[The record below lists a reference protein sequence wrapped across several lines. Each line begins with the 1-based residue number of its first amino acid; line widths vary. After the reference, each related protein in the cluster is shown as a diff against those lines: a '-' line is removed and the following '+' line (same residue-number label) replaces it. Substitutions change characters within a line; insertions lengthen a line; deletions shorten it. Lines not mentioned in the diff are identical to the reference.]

1 MTKATDELKATIL
14 KEKGSMTTTGL
25 AEKYKLSQSSV
36 RRIIRDDREKE
47 DKKRV
52 KMELPKIEMMDTIPD
67 VVLRTVRRST
77 EPIKLEG
84 FSLADKSQ
92 NTIVDGTTDKVE
104 IEKINSDEQED
115 TDDFIKTF
123 VDDAER
129 DAEEAE
135 AAEDD
140 DEDGRV
146 GTQPQTAPPA
156 MFGSTSNNSRLN
168 KLAEAEMERQALEA
182 GEAIDRLL
190 GDDATEA
197 VKQSKGRGTAVEE
210 AKRIEDEVEQRSKYL
225 SRIYLNVIN
234 FSDHLPFIK
243 NQEKFLTSLHRKST
257 KELIALCQMI
267 ETQRSLGNVANQMK
281 HSYFMVCRGAELL
294 SQKYAKMK
302 TQGFTD
308 EMLKKERELNMIFQ
322 EIAIES
328 ADTLRAYTTPTM
340 RLAMLTASTL
350 MAVDNSNRMRDF
362 KEQVEA
368 KSVNPE
374 ISQQYSDL

>member
-14 KEKGSMTTTGL
+14 REKGSMTTTGL

-36 RRIIRDDREKE
+36 RRIIREDREKE

-52 KMELPKIEMMDTIPD
+52 KMELPRAEMTDTIPEIIF
-67 VVLRTVRRST
+67 RRST

-92 NTIVDGTTDKVE
+92 PVADGNTLETE
-104 IEKINSDEQED
+104 IEKINSDEQGD

-129 DAEEAE
+129 DMREQEEE
-135 AAEDD
+135 EQEDD
-140 DEDGRV
+140 DDG
-146 GTQPQTAPPA
+146 TEQPPA
-156 MFGSTSNNSRLN
+156 MFGSTSSNARLN

-182 GEAIDRLL
+182 GDAIDRLL
-190 GDDATEA
+190 GEDATEA
-197 VKQSKGRGTAVEE
+197 VKQSRGKPTAVEE
-210 AKRIEDEVEQRSKYL
+210 AKRIEDEAEQRSKYL

-294 SQKYAKMK
+294 TQKYAKMK

-308 EMLKKERELNMIFQ
+308 EMLKRERELNMIFQ

-350 MAVDNSNRMRDF
+350 MAVDNNNRVRDF

-368 KSVNPE
+368 KPVNPE
-374 ISQQYSDL
+374 ISQQYGDL

>member
-1 MTKATDELKATIL
+1 
-14 KEKGSMTTTGL
+14 
-25 AEKYKLSQSSV
+25 LSQSSV
-36 RRIIRDDREKE
+36 RRIIREDREKE

-52 KMELPKIEMMDTIPD
+52 KMELPRIESTPEFK
-67 VVLRTVRRST
+67 RST

-84 FSLADKSQ
+84 FSLADKSPVQ
-92 NTIVDGTTDKVE
+92 ADGIDVENE
-104 IEKINSDEQED
+104 IEKINSDD
-115 TDDFIKTF
+115 RVDSDDFIKTF

-129 DAEEAE
+129 EAEEE
-135 AAEDD
+135 EDD
-140 DEDGRV
+140 DDGYEE
-146 GTQPQTAPPA
+146 PPA
-156 MFGSTSNNSRLN
+156 MFGSASNNTRLN

-182 GEAIDRLL
+182 GDAIDRLL
-190 GDDATEA
+190 GEDATETI
-197 VKQSKGRGTAVEE
+197 KPKRPTAVEE
-210 AKRIEDEVEQRSKYL
+210 AKRIEDEAEQRSKYL

-281 HSYFMVCRGAELL
+281 HSYFMVCRGAEIL

-350 MAVDNSNRMRDF
+350 MAVDNNNRMRDF
-362 KEQVEA
+362 KEHVEA
-368 KSVNPE
+368 KPVNPS
-374 ISQQYSDL
+374 ISEEYNDI

>member
-1 MTKATDELKATIL
+1 
-14 KEKGSMTTTGL
+14 MTTTGL

-36 RRIIRDDREKE
+36 RRIIREDREKD

-52 KMELPKIEMMDTIPD
+52 KMDLPRIEMKETIPD
-67 VVLRTVRRST
+67 IVFRRST

-92 NTIVDGTTDKVE
+92 PVADGNTIEAEV
-104 IEKINSDEQED
+104 EKINSDEQGD

-123 VDDAER
+123 VDDANRE
-129 DAEEAE
+129 AEEAE
-135 AAEDD
+135 EADD
-140 DEDGRV
+140 DDDGYEEPP
-146 GTQPQTAPPA
+146 TPA
-156 MFGSTSNNSRLN
+156 MFGSASNNARLN
-168 KLAEAEMERQALEA
+168 KLAELEMERQALEA
-182 GEAIDRLL
+182 GDAIDRLL

-197 VKQSKGRGTAVEE
+197 VKQSRGKPTAVDE
-210 AKRIEDEVEQRSKYL
+210 AKRIEDEAEQRSKYL

-350 MAVDNSNRMRDF
+350 MAVDNNNRVRDF

-368 KSVNPE
+368 KPVNSV
-374 ISQQYSDL
+374 ISEEYSDI

>member
-36 RRIIRDDREKE
+36 RRIIREDREKE
-47 DKKRV
+47 DKRRV
-52 KMELPKIEMMDTIPD
+52 KMVLEAPKVEMTDTIPE
-67 VVLRTVRRST
+67 VIFKKTA

-92 NTIVDGTTDKVE
+92 PVTDGNLNTIEV
-104 IEKINSDEQED
+104 EKINSDEQGD

-129 DAEEAE
+129 EAE
-135 AAEDD
+135 MEQEEEDD
-140 DEDGRV
+140 D
-146 GTQPQTAPPA
+146 GTEQPPA
-156 MFGSTSNNSRLN
+156 MFGSTSNNARLN

-182 GEAIDRLL
+182 GDAIDRLL
-190 GDDATEA
+190 GEDATETIKPKRA
-197 VKQSKGRGTAVEE
+197 TAVEE
-210 AKRIEDEVEQRSKYL
+210 AKRIEDEAEQRSKYL

-281 HSYFMVCRGAELL
+281 HSYFMLCRGTEIL

-350 MAVDNSNRMRDF
+350 MAVDNNNRMREF

-368 KSVNPE
+368 KPVNNT
-374 ISQQYSDL
+374 ISQEYNDI

>member
-1 MTKATDELKATIL
+1 
-14 KEKGSMTTTGL
+14 MTTTGL
-25 AEKYKLSQSSV
+25 AQKYKLSQSSV
-36 RRIIRDDREKE
+36 RRIIREDREKD

-52 KMELPKIEMMDTIPD
+52 KLELPHIEMTNTIPD
-67 VVLRTVRRST
+67 AVFRKSS

-92 NTIVDGTTDKVE
+92 TTIVDGGGETVD
-104 IEKINSDEQED
+104 IEKIISDDQED

-129 DAEEAE
+129 EAEEE
-135 AAEDD
+135 EEQEREEDD
-140 DEDGRV
+140 GYEE
-146 GTQPQTAPPA
+146 PPA
-156 MFGSTSNNSRLN
+156 MFGAASNNARLN
-168 KLAEAEMERQALEA
+168 KLADLEMERQALEA
-182 GEAIDRLL
+182 GDAIDRLL
-190 GDDATEA
+190 GEDATEA
-197 VKQSKGRGTAVEE
+197 VKQSKGRPTPVEE
-210 AKRIEDEVEQRSKYL
+210 AKRIEDEAEQRSKYL

-234 FSDHLPFIK
+234 FADHLPFIK

-281 HSYFMVCRGAELL
+281 HSYFMVCRGAEIL

-350 MAVDNSNRMRDF
+350 MAVDNNNRMRDF

-368 KSVNPE
+368 KAVNPE
-374 ISQQYSDL
+374 ISQQYGDL

>member
-1 MTKATDELKATIL
+1 
-14 KEKGSMTTTGL
+14 MTTTGL

-36 RRIIRDDREKE
+36 RRIIREDREKD

-52 KMELPKIEMMDTIPD
+52 KMDLPRIEMKETIPD
-67 VVLRTVRRST
+67 VVFRRST

-92 NTIVDGTTDKVE
+92 PVADGNTIEAEV
-104 IEKINSDEQED
+104 EKINSDEQGD

-123 VDDAER
+123 VDDANRE
-129 DAEEAE
+129 AEEAE
-135 AAEDD
+135 EAEDD
-140 DEDGRV
+140 DDGYDAD
-146 GTQPQTAPPA
+146 GTTPTPA
-156 MFGSTSNNSRLN
+156 MFGSASNNARLN
-168 KLAEAEMERQALEA
+168 KLAELEMERQALEA
-182 GEAIDRLL
+182 GDAIDRLL

-197 VKQSKGRGTAVEE
+197 VKQSRGKPTAVDE
-210 AKRIEDEVEQRSKYL
+210 AKRIEDEAEQRSKYL

-350 MAVDNSNRMRDF
+350 MAVDNNNRVRDF

-368 KSVNPE
+368 KPVNSV
-374 ISQQYSDL
+374 ISEEYSDI

>member
-14 KEKGSMTTTGL
+14 REKGSMTTTGL

-36 RRIIRDDREKE
+36 RRIIREDREKS
-47 DKKRV
+47 DKGRV
-52 KMELPKIEMMDTIPD
+52 KMELPKVEMKDTIPD
-67 VVLRTVRRST
+67 VVFRRST

-92 NTIVDGTTDKVE
+92 PQGDGNTLETEV
-104 IEKINSDEQED
+104 EKINSDEQGD

-123 VDDAER
+123 VDDANRE
-129 DAEEAE
+129 AEEE
-135 AAEDD
+135 EQEEDD
-140 DEDGRV
+140 DDG
-146 GTQPQTAPPA
+146 TEQPPA
-156 MFGSTSNNSRLN
+156 MFGSTSNNARLN

-182 GEAIDRLL
+182 GDAIDRLL
-190 GDDATEA
+190 GDDATETA
-197 VKQSKGRGTAVEE
+197 KPKRATAVEE
-210 AKRIEDEVEQRSKYL
+210 AKRIEDEAEQRSKYL

-281 HSYFMVCRGAELL
+281 HTYFMVCRGAELL

-350 MAVDNSNRMRDF
+350 MAVDNNNRVRDF

-368 KSVNPE
+368 KPVNST
-374 ISQQYSDL
+374 ISQEYSDI

>member
-1 MTKATDELKATIL
+1 
-14 KEKGSMTTTGL
+14 MTTTGL

-36 RRIIRDDREKE
+36 RRIIREDREKD

-52 KMELPKIEMMDTIPD
+52 KMVLPNVDVDSFANTTIPD
-67 VVLRTVRRST
+67 IVFKKAA

-84 FSLADKSQ
+84 FSLGYKDKSQ
-92 NTIVDGTTDKVE
+92 DNDANSKVDVE
-104 IEKINSDEQED
+104 IEKITSDEQED

-123 VDDAER
+123 VDDANREED
-129 DAEEAE
+129 DADQEEYE
-135 AAEDD
+135 HDD
-140 DEDGRV
+140 DEQGLD
-146 GTQPQTAPPA
+146 PPA
-156 MFGSTSNNSRLN
+156 MFGATSNNARLN
-168 KLAEAEMERQALEA
+168 KLADLEMERQALEA
-182 GEAIDRLL
+182 GDAIDRLL
-190 GDDATEA
+190 GEDATEA
-197 VKQSKGRGTAVEE
+197 FGSGGANANKQSKGRPFGAAVAVEE
-210 AKRIEDEVEQRSKYL
+210 AKRIEDEAEQRSKYL

-350 MAVDNSNRMRDF
+350 MAVDNNNRVRDF

-368 KSVNPE
+368 KAVNPE
-374 ISQQYSDL
+374 ISQQYGDL

>member
-1 MTKATDELKATIL
+1 
-14 KEKGSMTTTGL
+14 MTTTGL

-36 RRIIRDDREKE
+36 RRIIREDREKN
-47 DKKRV
+47 DKNRV
-52 KMELPKIEMMDTIPD
+52 KMVLPAPKVDALAQKDTIPEA
-67 VVLRTVRRST
+67 VFRRST

-92 NTIVDGTTDKVE
+92 PQGDGNTLEVE
-104 IEKINSDEQED
+104 IEKINSDEQGD

-123 VDDAER
+123 VDDANR
-129 DAEEAE
+129 DMREQEEE
-135 AAEDD
+135 EEQEQEDD
-140 DEDGRV
+140 GYEE
-146 GTQPQTAPPA
+146 PPA
-156 MFGSTSNNSRLN
+156 MFGSASNNARLN

-182 GEAIDRLL
+182 GDAIDRLL
-190 GDDATEA
+190 GEDATET
-197 VKQSKGRGTAVEE
+197 VKPKKATAVDE
-210 AKRIEDEVEQRSKYL
+210 AKRIEDEAEQRSKYL

-281 HSYFMVCRGAELL
+281 HSYFMFCRGAELL

-350 MAVDNSNRMRDF
+350 MAVDNNNRMRDF

-368 KSVNPE
+368 KPVNTT
-374 ISQQYSDL
+374 ISQEYSDI

>member
-14 KEKGSMTTTGL
+14 REKGSMTTTGL

-36 RRIIRDDREKE
+36 RRIIREDREKE

-52 KMELPKIEMMDTIPD
+52 KMDLPKVEMKDTIPD
-67 VVLRTVRRST
+67 VVFRRST

-92 NTIVDGTTDKVE
+92 PVADGNTVE
-104 IEKINSDEQED
+104 TEVEKINSDEQGD

-129 DAEEAE
+129 EAEEEAE
-135 AAEDD
+135 EEEQDD
-140 DEDGRV
+140 DGYE
-146 GTQPQTAPPA
+146 QPPA
-156 MFGSTSNNSRLN
+156 MFGSASNNARLN
-168 KLAEAEMERQALEA
+168 KLADLEMERQALEA
-182 GEAIDRLL
+182 GDAIDRLL
-190 GDDATEA
+190 GEDATEA
-197 VKQSKGRGTAVEE
+197 VKQSRGKPTAVEE
-210 AKRIEDEVEQRSKYL
+210 AKRIEDEAEQRSKYL

-281 HSYFMVCRGAELL
+281 HSYFMVCRGAEIL

-350 MAVDNSNRMRDF
+350 MAVDNNNRVREF

-368 KSVNPE
+368 KPVNPE

>member
-1 MTKATDELKATIL
+1 
-14 KEKGSMTTTGL
+14 MTTTGL

-36 RRIIRDDREKE
+36 RRIIREDREKD

-52 KMELPKIEMMDTIPD
+52 KMVLPNVDVQTTIPD
-67 VVLRTVRRST
+67 IVFKKAA

-84 FSLADKSQ
+84 FSLGYKDKSQ
-92 NTIVDGTTDKVE
+92 DNDANSKVDVE
-104 IEKINSDEQED
+104 IEKITSDEQED

-123 VDDAER
+123 VDDANREED
-129 DAEEAE
+129 DADQEEYE
-135 AAEDD
+135 HDD
-140 DEDGRV
+140 DEQGLD
-146 GTQPQTAPPA
+146 PPA
-156 MFGSTSNNSRLN
+156 MFGATSNNARLN
-168 KLAEAEMERQALEA
+168 KLADLEMERQALEA
-182 GEAIDRLL
+182 GDAIDRLL
-190 GDDATEA
+190 GEDATEA
-197 VKQSKGRGTAVEE
+197 VKQSKGRPTAVEE
-210 AKRIEDEVEQRSKYL
+210 AKRIEDEAEQRSKYL

-350 MAVDNSNRMRDF
+350 MAVDNNNRVRDF

-368 KSVNPE
+368 KAVNPE
-374 ISQQYSDL
+374 ISQQYGDL

>member
-1 MTKATDELKATIL
+1 MTKTTPELKASIL
-14 KEKGSMTTTGL
+14 RERSSMTTTGL
-25 AEKYKLSQSSV
+25 AQKYGLSQSSV
-36 RRIIRDDREKE
+36 RRILRDAGEKE

-52 KMELPKIEMMDTIPD
+52 SIQLPSRQEEDTNTI
-67 VVLRTVRRST
+67 VVNATAEPLR
-77 EPIKLEG
+77 LEA
-84 FSLADKSQ
+84 FSLADKSS
-92 NTIVDGTTDKVE
+92 TSALGDGDKGE
-104 IEKINSDEQED
+104 ATLEKVFGDAPED
-115 TDDFIKTF
+115 TDEFVRTF

-129 DAEEAE
+129 DIEEKLAE
-135 AAEDD
+135 EDD
-140 DEDGRV
+140 DDGYEEP
-146 GTQPQTAPPA
+146 TPSL
-156 MFGSTSNNSRLN
+156 FGSTGNNARLN
-168 KLAEAEMERQALEA
+168 KLAEAEMERQA
-182 GEAIDRLL
+182 GEADDAINRLL
-190 GDDATEA
+190 GEDAPEV
-197 VKQSKGRGTAVEE
+197 VKQSKGKPTTDDI
-210 AKRIEDEVEQRSKYL
+210 AKRIEDEAEQRSKYL

-281 HSYFMVCRGAELL
+281 HTYFMVCRGAELL

-302 TQGFTD
+302 TMGFTD

-350 MAVDNSNRMRDF
+350 MAVDNKNRMSEVREHL
-362 KEQVEA
+362 EQ
-368 KSVNPE
+368 KPVNPTITE
-374 ISQQYSDL
+374 QYGDL

>member
-14 KEKGSMTTTGL
+14 REKGSMTTTGL

-36 RRIIRDDREKE
+36 RRIIREDREKD

-52 KMELPKIEMMDTIPD
+52 KMELPRIEMKDTIPD
-67 VVLRTVRRST
+67 AVFKKSV

-92 NTIVDGTTDKVE
+92 NTIVDGFQETVE

-129 DAEEAE
+129 EAEEAE
-135 AAEDD
+135 AEDD
-140 DEDGRV
+140 DDGYEEPP
-146 GTQPQTAPPA
+146 TPA
-156 MFGSTSNNSRLN
+156 MFGSASNNARLN
-168 KLAEAEMERQALEA
+168 KLAELEMERQALEA
-182 GEAIDRLL
+182 GDAIDRLL

-197 VKQSKGRGTAVEE
+197 VKQSKGKPTAVDE
-210 AKRIEDEVEQRSKYL
+210 AKRIEEEAEQRSKYL

-234 FSDHLPFIK
+234 FSDHLPFIT

-350 MAVDNSNRMRDF
+350 MAVDNNNRVRDF

-368 KSVNPE
+368 KPVNTV
-374 ISQQYSDL
+374 ISEEYGDL

>member
-14 KEKGSMTTTGL
+14 REKGSMTTTGL

-36 RRIIRDDREKE
+36 RRIIREDREKD

-52 KMELPKIEMMDTIPD
+52 KMDLPRVEMKDTIPE
-67 VVLRTVRRST
+67 VVFKKTA

-92 NTIVDGTTDKVE
+92 NTIVDGAQESVG
-104 IEKINSDEQED
+104 IEKITSDIQED

-123 VDDAER
+123 VDDANREADEEEEQER
-129 DAEEAE
+129 D
-135 AAEDD
+135 EDD
-140 DEDGRV
+140 
-146 GTQPQTAPPA
+146 GTEEPPA
-156 MFGSTSNNSRLN
+156 MFGSTSNNARLN
-168 KLAEAEMERQALEA
+168 KLADLEMERQAMEA
-182 GEAIDRLL
+182 GDAIDRLL

-197 VKQSKGRGTAVEE
+197 VKQSRGKPTAVDE
-210 AKRIEDEVEQRSKYL
+210 AKRIEDEAEQRSKYL

-350 MAVDNSNRMRDF
+350 MAVDNNNRVRDF

-368 KSVNPE
+368 KPVNPE
-374 ISQQYSDL
+374 ISQEYGDL